1 MGKGRTIAQTLRIRA
16 YNGPGA
22 GSRSPRYSLGYTNFS
37 GPTLVKTRLPPPFR
51 TFVLMQ
57 RLDLKQLLSQKLSP
71 QQIQFIKLLQIP
83 TAELETRIKEEMEV
97 NPALEE
103 DEPDDTEEMERD
115 EDDGDEA
122 DDDPDASLDND
133 ENTLEEDFDDRNN
146 DQEMADELPE
156 PEIQPKD
163 EGPADTEANADTTD
177 LDLSDYLNDDEIAGY
192 KMQGDGPGE
201 EEERDTPLADTSG
214 SLLDS
219 LLDQLHFASLNE
231 RQEAI
236 GQQLIGSIDGD
247 GYIRRDLSAIAND
260 LAFSQNLEVTVAEIE
275 AVLRV
280 VQGFDP
286 PGIAARDLP
295 ECLLLQLERRP
306 QDEATTNA
314 ERILTDTFEEF
325 SKKHYPRIQQKLDL
339 EDDELKEAI
348 SVILKLNPKPGGSG
362 PSGLGKTQ
370 YLMPDF
376 ILTNDNG
383 VFNLTLNARNAPELR
398 VSPAYTEMFRT
409 YDKAAKKDTKMKEAV
424 TFVKQKL
431 DSAKWFIDAIR
442 QRQNTLLRTMNAI
455 VELQTEF
462 FVEGDEGKLRPMIL
476 KDIAQR
482 ISMDISTVSR
492 VANSKSIQTEF
503 GIYPLKY
510 FFSEGIATDSGEDA
524 SSREVK
530 SILKELIG
538 KESKERPLSDDKLE
552 KMLNARGYNIAR
564 RTVAK
569 YREQLNIPVARL
581 RKEL

>member
-1 MGKGRTIAQTLRIRA
+1 
-16 YNGPGA
+16 
-22 GSRSPRYSLGYTNFS
+22 
-37 GPTLVKTRLPPPFR
+37 
-51 TFVLMQ
+51 MQ

-103 DEPDDTEEMERD
+103 DEPDDAEELDRD
-115 EDDGDEA
+115 DSDDSD
-122 DDDPDASLDND
+122 DDDPDANLDND
-133 ENTLEEDFDDRNN
+133 ENTLDEDFDDRSST
-146 DQEMADELPE
+146 DSEMADDMPE
-156 PEIQPKD
+156 PDLSPKD
-163 EGPADTEANADTTD
+163 DGPADSDTAPDNTD

-219 LLDQLHFASLNE
+219 LLDQLHFADLDE

-306 QDEATTNA
+306 QDENTVNA

-348 SVILKLNPKPGGSG
+348 NVILKLNPKPGGSG

-383 VFNLTLNARNAPELR
+383 VLNLTLNARNAPELR

-455 VELQTEF
+455 VELQRDF
-462 FVEGDEGKLRPMIL
+462 FMEGDEGKLRPMIL

-482 ISMDISTVSR
+482 IGMDISTVSR

-530 SILKELIG
+530 SILKDLIG